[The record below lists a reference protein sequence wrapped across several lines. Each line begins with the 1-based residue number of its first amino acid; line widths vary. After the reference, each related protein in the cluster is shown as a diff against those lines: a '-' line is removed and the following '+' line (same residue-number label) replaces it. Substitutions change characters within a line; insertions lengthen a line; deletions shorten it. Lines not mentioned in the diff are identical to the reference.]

1 MVTRLEANGMEM
13 PPERAVT
20 FASFI
25 KSLMAAATTSG
36 ASFTDFPIGCL
47 PYGPS
52 AISPYVSRIA
62 APRDA
67 RSCTIFIDDAPMSIP
82 RTESPA
88 PLPDR
93 DLKISPKEN
102 AILELYHARI
112 TADRSSRRE

>member
-67 RSCTIFIDDAPMSIP
+67 RSCTIFNDDLPP
-82 RTESPA
+82 RELDVGMVTFFFCNSADLVGTFKRFFEITEF
-88 PLPDR
+88 
-93 DLKISPKEN
+93 KFF
-102 AILELYHARI
+102 
-112 TADRSSRRE
+112 